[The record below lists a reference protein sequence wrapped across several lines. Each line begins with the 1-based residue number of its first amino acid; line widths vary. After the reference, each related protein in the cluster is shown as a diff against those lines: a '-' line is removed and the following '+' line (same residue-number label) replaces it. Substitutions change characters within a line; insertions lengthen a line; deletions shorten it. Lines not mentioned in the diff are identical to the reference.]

1 MFIHCIKQWFSVRGN
16 FASSVDIWQRLK
28 TFLLCIV
35 GMGMPTASGEYRQEC
50 CQTLQYPGKPPATKH
65 YSVQNAP
72 GDVME
77 NPSIQTVSPSREKD
91 RHAHWPLLK
100 HSGPLSSSFLSNN
113 TPTVC
118 RGPPAYAHGTRGQ
131 GGCPAMFNNLLCL

>member
-1 MFIHCIKQWFSVRGN
+1 MLIHCIEQWFSVRGN

-35 GMGMPTASGEYRQEC
+35 GMGVPTHLVSPGQEC
-50 CQTLQYPGKPPATKH
+50 CQTLWGPGKPPATKH

-72 GDVME
+72 GDAME

-91 RHAHWPLLK
+91 GHAHWPLLK
-100 HSGPLSSSFLSNN
+100 GSGPLSSSFLSDN

-131 GGCPAMFNNLLCL
+131 GGCPAVFSDHLCL